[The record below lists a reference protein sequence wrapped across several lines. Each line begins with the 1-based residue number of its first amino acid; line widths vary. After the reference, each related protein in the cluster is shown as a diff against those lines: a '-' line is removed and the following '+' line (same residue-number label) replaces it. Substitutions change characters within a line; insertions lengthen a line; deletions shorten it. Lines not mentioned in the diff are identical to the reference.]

1 MMLSQ
6 IPAYK
11 VYGPPLASLEELA
24 SFTPEED
31 PTGYT
36 PNSTR
41 KNDTYSAR
49 YIALLFLHFIPYF
62 STNDRKKIR

>member
-11 VYGPPLASLEELA
+11 VYEPPLASLEELA

-36 PNSTR
+36 PNLTR
-41 KNDTYSAR
+41 KNDTCSAR
-49 YIALLFLHFIPYF
+49 DIGLLFLHFTPYF
-62 STNDRKKIR
+62 STNGRKKIW